1 MSELDAVQQIVVD
14 RLGILVD
21 TLHAEARIL
30 EVRYGLPAE
39 DSREAADVISELR
52 KQVQQAGL
60 RRTTSRKES
69 STHRVERELDH
80 RRDRGG
86 YDG

>member
-1 MSELDAVQQIVVD
+1 MREAELDAVQQIVVD

-52 KQVQQAGL
+52 KQVQRGAPD
-60 RRTTSRKES
+60 EPWM
-69 STHRVERELDH
+69 HEMCRE
-80 RRDRGG
+80 GG
-86 YDG
+86 CKL